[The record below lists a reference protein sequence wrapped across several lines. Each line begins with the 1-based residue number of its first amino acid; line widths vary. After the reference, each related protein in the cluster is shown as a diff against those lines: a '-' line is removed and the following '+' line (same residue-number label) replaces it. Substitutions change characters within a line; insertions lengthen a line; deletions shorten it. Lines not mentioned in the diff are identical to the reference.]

1 MLMKILNNPI
11 QIAVLI
17 LLIGFISL
25 SGCST
30 KWYKG
35 NLHAQSY
42 WSDGDEFPE
51 MAVEWYKSRGYD
63 FVALSEHNI
72 LAEGEKW
79 VQIRDDSLYQ
89 NAFNNYL
96 SKYGEEWVD
105 YSQEDGKTKVKL
117 KTFEEYTSLFEED
130 KSFLI
135 IKSEEIT
142 DRFENKRVHL
152 NATNIQTLIPPQG
165 GKSVLE
171 TLQNN
176 IDAVLKQRDE
186 TGVPVMVHVNHPNFH
201 YSVTVDDMKNLKG
214 GRFFEVYNGHP
225 QVHNLG
231 DDIHMGTEE
240 MWDQVNISYL
250 QKGQPLLLGLATDDT
265 HHYHRTEAELSN
277 AGRGWVMVQANS
289 LSPSDLILAMED
301 GRFYS
306 STGVSL
312 NKIKVKNNKIDIS
325 VQKEKDVD
333 YKITFIGCKKGD
345 QEATVLQE
353 TIGHKASFEITPD
366 ILFVRA
372 KIRSTK
378 IPENPVEG
386 MDEEMAWT
394 QPITYLED

>member
-96 SKYGEEWVD
+96 TKYGEEWVD

-152 NATNIQTLIPPQG
+152 NATNI
-165 GKSVLE
+165 
-171 TLQNN
+171 
-176 IDAVLKQRDE
+176 
-186 TGVPVMVHVNHPNFH
+186 
-201 YSVTVDDMKNLKG
+201 
-214 GRFFEVYNGHP
+214 
-225 QVHNLG
+225 
-231 DDIHMGTEE
+231 
-240 MWDQVNISYL
+240 
-250 QKGQPLLLGLATDDT
+250 
-265 HHYHRTEAELSN
+265 
-277 AGRGWVMVQANS
+277 
-289 LSPSDLILAMED
+289 
-301 GRFYS
+301 
-306 STGVSL
+306 
-312 NKIKVKNNKIDIS
+312 
-325 VQKEKDVD
+325 
-333 YKITFIGCKKGD
+333 
-345 QEATVLQE
+345 
-353 TIGHKASFEITPD
+353 
-366 ILFVRA
+366 
-372 KIRSTK
+372 
-378 IPENPVEG
+378 
-386 MDEEMAWT
+386 
-394 QPITYLED
+394 